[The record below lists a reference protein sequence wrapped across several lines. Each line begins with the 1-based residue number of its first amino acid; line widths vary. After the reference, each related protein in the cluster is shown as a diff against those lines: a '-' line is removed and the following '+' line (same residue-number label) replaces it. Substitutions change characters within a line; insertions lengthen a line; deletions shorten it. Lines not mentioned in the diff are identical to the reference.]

1 MSQTNFIY
9 NGYINLWKQN
19 KDECVYSLPVFR
31 HTHVHLTGSF
41 KGVSSSIHVW
51 CFILHWFYLSSQ
63 NTYIV
68 GKYKIY
74 LFEL

>member
-19 KDECVYSLPVFR
+19 KDECVYSLPE
-31 HTHVHLTGSF
+31 
-41 KGVSSSIHVW
+41 GVSSSIHVW